1 MVPSVPDLHQRW
13 DQHHF
18 IKHDPAPEQRHRP
31 KHNAKTKNQVT
42 NTSNLEEK
50 ARQATETKSEMSLLL
65 TLTIYG
71 TKKTNIH

>member
-1 MVPSVPDLHQRW
+1 VPDLHQRW

-18 IKHDPAPEQRHRP
+18 IKHNPAPEQRCKP
-31 KHNAKTKNQVT
+31 KRNAKSKNQVT

-50 ARQATETKSEMSLLL
+50 AQQATETKSEISLLL

-71 TKKTNIH
+71 TKKTN

>member
-1 MVPSVPDLHQRW
+1 M
-13 DQHHF
+13 
-18 IKHDPAPEQRHRP
+18 
-31 KHNAKTKNQVT
+31 

-50 ARQATETKSEMSLLL
+50 ARQATETKSEMSLLR